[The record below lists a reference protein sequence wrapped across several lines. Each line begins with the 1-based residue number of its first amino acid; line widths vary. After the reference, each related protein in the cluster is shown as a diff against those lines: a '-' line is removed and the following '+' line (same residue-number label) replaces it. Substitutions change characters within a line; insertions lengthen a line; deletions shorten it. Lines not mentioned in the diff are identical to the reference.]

1 MTTGR
6 SDQLATAA
14 PATPPRLRRVLGL
27 VVAAV
32 CGASIAVQSRIN
44 AELGGR
50 IHDAIGA
57 ALISFTVGLV
67 VLVGLV
73 VAVPVNR
80 RGVRR
85 LFTALRGRAG
95 DGIPALSWW
104 HCLGGLSGAYLVLTQ
119 GLVAGVLGVAI
130 FTVALVGGQSASGLL
145 VDRVGLGPGG
155 AQRITVFRVLGAV
168 LAVLAVGIAVA
179 DRLGADG
186 QVALAALPALAGIA
200 LAVQQAVTGRVS
212 ATAGAPIT
220 AAMVNFLVG
229 AIGLA
234 IALAVEVTIRGLPGA
249 LPADPVLYLGGLLG
263 IVAIG
268 GAGWMVGT
276 TGVLLFGLA
285 SISGQLVAALVLDA
299 VLPVSGGHLAPST
312 FLGTGLTF
320 VAVLL
325 AALPGRRR

>member
-1 MTTGR
+1 MFG
-6 SDQLATAA
+6 LA
-14 PATPPRLRRVLGL
+14 
-27 VVAAV
+27 VAAV
-32 CGASIAVQSRIN
+32 GGASIAVQSRIN
-44 AELGGR
+44 GELGGR
-50 IHDAIGA
+50 IHDGIAA
-57 ALISFTVGLV
+57 ALISFSGGLLVLV
-67 VLVGLV
+67 VLV
-73 VAVPVNR
+73 VAVPANR

-85 LFTALRGRAG
+85 LLDAVRGRARA
-95 DGIPALSWW
+95 DTPALSWW

-119 GLVAGVLGVAI
+119 GVVAGVIGIAI
-130 FTVALVGGQSASGLL
+130 FTVAIVGGQSASGLV
-145 VDRVGLGPGG
+145 VDRIGLGPAGP
-155 AQRITVFRVLGAV
+155 QRITVFRVLGAV

-179 DRLGADG
+179 DRLGVDG

-212 ATAGAPIT
+212 ATAGTPIT

-229 AIGLA
+229 TIGLA
-234 IALAVEVTIRGLPGA
+234 VALAVEIAIRGLPGE

-276 TGVLLFGLA
+276 TGVLLFGMA

-312 FLGTGLTF
+312 FVGTGLTF